1 MCSIHMVNLTT
12 GRAGLR
18 LQRAE
23 EVELCRGCH
32 RITIYCNGRDSEG
45 TADWCQS
52 NLMWGSQIQTL
63 RKARGAPLTVTAHP
77 DASWGKTRQQAKL
90 APLNHSE
97 QVCQQVVSS
106 HKSSNA
112 LTLSA
117 GRFLRGPVPPPLTQ
131 IGNVTHPQENWS
143 SKRDRELTV
152 TTLDGAISKTTGSEL
167 RLGSHGILD
176 WLHGIRW
183 VKMNWRQW
191 KKWQAGVLFPALC
204 SSQRKSINSVW
215 VMAESD
221 NQQWQGWFPS
231 KHNRNQLYNP
241 NVNCREVDM
250 RAEPG
255 ERCGT
260 TGCCP
265 VSPQCYNVCNLIFV
279 NFIYD

>member
-32 RITIYCNGRDSEG
+32 RITIYCNGGDSEG

-112 LTLSA
+112 LTLCREIPQGSSSTSANTNWKRDPPAGKLEQQTWQGAHCHDTWRWDLKDNWIRTETWFTWNSWLTPWNQMSENDLETMGKVA
-117 GRFLRGPVPPPLTQ
+117 GRCVVPCTVLQ
-131 IGNVTHPQENWS
+131 
-143 SKRDRELTV
+143 SKE
-152 TTLDGAISKTTGSEL
+152 
-167 RLGSHGILD
+167 
-176 WLHGIRW
+176 
-183 VKMNWRQW
+183 
-191 KKWQAGVLFPALC
+191 
-204 SSQRKSINSVW
+204 IN
-215 VMAESD
+215 
-221 NQQWQGWFPS
+221 
-231 KHNRNQLYNP
+231 
-241 NVNCREVDM
+241 
-250 RAEPG
+250 
-255 ERCGT
+255 
-260 TGCCP
+260 
-265 VSPQCYNVCNLIFV
+265 
-279 NFIYD
+279 